1 MGSNPDRPELTIT
14 WTVTDT
20 YQRAFAASTV
30 AAASGWTAEELLVDP
45 SLLHGGV
52 TLDTADLLYAYQ
64 NAATERTGTEVE
76 IIDTQSPGQLRLAE
90 LVDRAQQALRAET
103 GTLSST
109 GQALAALLAGLRR
122 EQLIDQ

>member
-52 TLDTADLLYAYQ
+52 TLDTADLLHAHQ
-64 NAATERTGTEVE
+64 NAATERTGTDIE

-90 LVDRAQQALRAET
+90 LVDRAQQALHAET